1 MKILLLFISF
11 LLNNTHSED
20 DVDGYFVEN
29 EYEHIVEEAERSKGL
44 FSVNIIKPSSDNSYL
59 AASKQVKQCEK
70 VLSI

>member
-1 MKILLLFISF
+1 MKILLIFISF
-11 LLNNTHSED
+11 LLTNTLSEY

-29 EYEHIVEEAERSKGL
+29 EYEHIVEEAESSKGL

-70 VLSI
+70 VL